1 MDVPFRAFGR
11 SMCSIPRPSGSFLD
25 DIQRSTCYLT
35 IMLLSEKES
44 KSICDKLLNLT
55 KADDAEASVFNDDFS
70 HLRFAANSFTTN
82 GRREEGSATVTVW
95 IDKKRGSASA
105 SDLEEASLKMAVAQ
119 AEELA
124 RLAPVDKE
132 YLPTLGPQ
140 KYKPSAGYVEATVN
154 LSVSS
159 RAKAIDQIIRSC
171 EKEGVIGAGFH
182 HANGTASAFGTKH
195 SNFHYRRSSL
205 VSLSVTA
212 RTPDG
217 GSSGYFLR
225 NHFNI
230 ARLDTARIG
239 RQAIQK
245 ALTSTNP
252 RTLEPGVYPVILEAQ
267 AADDLIRL
275 SFDARSADEG
285 RSPYSMPGG
294 KTRLGEQI
302 FDERINVYS
311 DPWHPE
317 LPGPTSAQDGLPA
330 QKIYFVRKGILENL
344 HYSRYWAQQKGKEP
358 TPGPVNSILE
368 SSAPPVTVE
377 EMIKAT
383 DRGLLVSRFWYI
395 RGVDPRTA
403 LFTNLTRDGVWY
415 IEKGKIQYPIR
426 NFRFNQSVLELLA
439 PGNVEMIG
447 ASERVGNS
455 EGQGRNSLLLPAL
468 KLKAFNFT
476 SQSEAV

>member
-1 MDVPFRAFGR
+1 
-11 SMCSIPRPSGSFLD
+11 
-25 DIQRSTCYLT
+25 
-35 IMLLSEKES
+35 MLLSEKET
-44 KSICDKLLNLT
+44 KVVCEKLLSCT
-55 KADDAEASVFNDDFS
+55 KADDAEVNVFSDDFS

-82 GRREEGSATVTVW
+82 GRREQVSASVTVW

-105 SDLEEASLKMAVAQ
+105 ADLEDASLKMAAAQ

-124 RLAPVDKE
+124 RRAPVDKE
-132 YLPTLGPQ
+132 YLPTLGEQ
-140 KYKPSAGYVEATVN
+140 KYKPSGGYVESTVN
-154 LSVSS
+154 LGLSP
-159 RAKAIDQIIRSC
+159 RARAIDEIIRRC

-182 HANGTASAFGTKH
+182 HANGAASGSATRNG
-195 SNFHYRRSSL
+195 NFHYHRSTL

-239 RQAIQK
+239 REAIQK
-245 ALTSTNP
+245 ALTSKNP
-252 RTLEPGVYPVILEAQ
+252 HTLEPGVYPVILEAQ

-275 SFDARSADEG
+275 NFDARSADEG
-285 RSPYSMPGG
+285 RSPYSAPGG
-294 KTRLGEQI
+294 KTKLGEKI
-302 FDERINVYS
+302 FDERFNYYS

-317 LPGPTSAQDGLPA
+317 LPDSPIAQDGIPA
-330 QKIYFVRKGILENL
+330 EKIYFVRNGVLENL
-344 HYSRYWAQQKGKEP
+344 HYSRYWAKEKSKEP

-368 SSAPPVTVE
+368 SSAPGPTVE
-377 EMIKAT
+377 EMIQSMP
-383 DRGLLVSRFWYI
+383 RGLLVSRFWYI

-403 LFTNLTRDGVWY
+403 LFTGLTRDGVWY
-415 IEKGKIQYPIR
+415 IENGKIQYPVR

-447 ASERVGNS
+447 RSERVSSS
-455 EGQGRNSLLLPAL
+455 ESQGRGASLTPAIRV
-468 KLKAFNFT
+468 KEFHFT